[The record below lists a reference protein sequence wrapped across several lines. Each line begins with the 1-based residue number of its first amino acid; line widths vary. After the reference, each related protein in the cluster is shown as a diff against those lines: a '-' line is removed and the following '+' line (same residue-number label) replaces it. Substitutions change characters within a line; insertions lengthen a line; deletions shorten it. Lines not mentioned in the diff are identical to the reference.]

1 MSTEVS
7 QMHKYVTCSTLYF
20 LFCFLFFF
28 SSRTA
33 KLSQL
38 CQSFTVCIQ
47 KNLWILPAVQRSTS
61 SVLCVYWSKQN
72 ESQDGRVEVS
82 CDQLRWYLSTESV
95 QHENIF
101 FFFFKVWTW
110 STVVSPFHPPTP
122 PAAVQMQS
130 FTPAGGESEMWGRA
144 EWNGEPVLV
153 FMMRKRE
160 RDRERKREK
169 LRPSV
174 FFPPPCHTVTRRAA
188 ALLIGEQEEREGAG
202 STDQGSAAI
211 SQCFDQW
218 SGAVSG
224 SSPLSPLCLPQF
236 LHPTPDISPLLIAA
250 GPVDRGGPPWPST
263 VRGWCSSGTDAGHLH
278 VQREGVSRG
287 QSRHGLWS
295 LEGGPV
301 CGRDVLIQKTK
312 NVQTPPK

>member
-1 MSTEVS
+1 MKISF
-7 QMHKYVTCSTLYF
+7 F
-20 LFCFLFFF
+20 L
-28 SSRTA
+28 
-33 KLSQL
+33 
-38 CQSFTVCIQ
+38 
-47 KNLWILPAVQRSTS
+47 
-61 SVLCVYWSKQN
+61 
-72 ESQDGRVEVS
+72 
-82 CDQLRWYLSTESV
+82 
-95 QHENIF
+95 
-101 FFFFKVWTW
+101 FFFKVWTW

-153 FMMRKRE
+153 FTMRKRA

-169 LRPSV
+169 LHPSV
-174 FFPPPCHTVTRRAA
+174 FFPPPCHTVTRMAA

-236 LHPTPDISPLLIAA
+236 PHPTPPTRHQPPSHSSRTCRQRWPPLALHCQ
-250 GPVDRGGPPWPST
+250 RMMQQRHRRWPPPCT
-263 VRGWCSSGTDAGHLH
+263 
-278 VQREGVSRG
+278 
-287 QSRHGLWS
+287 
-295 LEGGPV
+295 EGGGV
-301 CGRDVLIQKTK
+301 TGAK
-312 NVQTPPK
+312 